1 MRYILITQIAILRS
15 SFLISL
21 SIKWLHFALEFAL
34 NDPDRQRRKQA
45 EFLIKNHVPIDAV
58 DEIFVYDG
66 KMKQVVEELISKQKV
81 NLKVTVPDQDL
92 WPKVFYKG
100 Y

>member
-34 NDPDRQRRKQA
+34 IISSSKPEWLINKSTTGILVCDYRK
-45 EFLIKNHVPIDAV
+45 VWDATFE
-58 DEIFVYDG
+58 DFPLETMD
-66 KMKQVVEELISKQKV
+66 K
-81 NLKVTVPDQDL
+81 
-92 WPKVFYKG
+92 
-100 Y
+100 